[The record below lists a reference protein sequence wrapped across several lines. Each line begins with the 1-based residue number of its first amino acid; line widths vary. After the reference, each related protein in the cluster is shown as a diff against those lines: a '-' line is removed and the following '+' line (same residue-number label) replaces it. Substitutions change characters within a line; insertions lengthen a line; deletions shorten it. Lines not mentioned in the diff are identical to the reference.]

1 MKPHGNLGIK
11 HRGFF
16 FVSTM
21 VVKMGFSE
29 LEGNLVVD
37 RGKKTLSCTMKK
49 KVSCNT
55 FNQFSPVS

>member
-37 RGKKTLSCTMKK
+37 HGKKTLSCT
-49 KVSCNT
+49 T

>member
-1 MKPHGNLGIK
+1 MGIWASNI
-11 HRGFF
+11 GDF

-37 RGKKTLSCTMKK
+37 HGKKP
-49 KVSCNT
+49 
-55 FNQFSPVS
+55 SPVP